1 MKRSI
6 LLSLLVIGAV
16 AALITAATAAS
27 FTDEVTSNGNTFTAG
42 TVNLS
47 ADTLCKNEPAVGNPI
62 GGPCNIGTV
71 TFTGAGNLKPGDSVY
86 HDFTVAN
93 EGSLGFTYATTIV
106 NLSGA
111 IFTCDGT
118 YPVTVTITGGGTAHP
133 LGNGTGSIASLAS
146 SQTVRVTVA
155 MPADAGNGCQAKTG
169 QFDVRFVA
177 TQS

>member
-47 ADTLCKNEPAVGNPI
+47 ADTLCKNEPVVGNPI
-62 GGPCNIGTV
+62 GGPCNIGIV

-86 HDFTVAN
+86 HEFTVAN
-93 EGSLGFTYATTIV
+93 EGSLGFSYATTIV
-106 NLSGA
+106 NKSGD
-111 IFTCDGT
+111 IFACDSPN
-118 YPVTVTITGGGTAHP
+118 YATVTITGGGTAHP
-133 LGNGTGSIASLAS
+133 LGAGTGSIAASGS
-146 SQTVRVTVA
+146 SQTVRVTVELP
-155 MPADAGNGCQAKTG
+155 PAAGNDCQGDTG
-169 QFDVRFVA
+169 QFDVKFVA